1 MTLFPSLTYAMRK
14 VQANQ
19 QGLKWSVTHQLL
31 VSADGVDLLGKD
43 IDTIKKNTEVLLFI
57 SKHTGLE
64 ASTEKIKSVFFLSC
78 KWNTRQNPQQQRQ
91 VINPLKM
98 CEM

>member
-1 MTLFPSLTYAMRK
+1 LTLFPSSAYAMRK

-19 QGLKWSVTHQLL
+19 QRLKWNMTHQLL

-57 SKHTGLE
+57 SKHIGLE
-64 ASTEKIKSVFFLSC
+64 ANTEKTMFFLYLVNRTQG
-78 KWNTRQNPQQQRQ
+78 KITTTKVDN
-91 VINPLKM
+91 KFF
-98 CEM
+98 